1 MRLYVNARE
10 IPSRRLDFHHHHHHL
25 KAVHHLLLMIR
36 G

>member
-10 IPSRRLDFHHHHHHL
+10 IPSRRLDFLHHHHL